1 MKFKLEAKF
10 SKNQI
15 EKQLN
20 QAVSNLRQ
28 AVLNRLEM
36 VGWEF
41 VRNARMKNASQ
52 GGFNDVTGNLRS
64 SIGFAI
70 IDHGKVSKENYEASK
85 TGTDKKTGIS
95 EAKSLVKSLKS
106 DFANGYAL
114 VVVAGMGYA
123 AAVESRGKD
132 VITGSS
138 LEAEEM
144 LKEALKKMR
153 IKVSS

>member
-1 MKFKLEAKF
+1 MGLKPMF
-10 SKNQI
+10 SKADVRRAI
-15 EKQLN
+15 EARKM
-20 QAVSNLRQ
+20 AFKQ

-41 VRNARMKNASQ
+41 VRSARLKNASQ

-64 SIGFAI
+64 SIFFAVV
-70 IDHGKVSKENYEASK
+70 DHGRIAKENYEASRK
-85 TGTDKKTGIS
+85 GTDKQTGIS
-95 EAKSLVKSLKS
+95 EAKDLAKTLKS
-106 DFANGYAL
+106 DYMEGYAL
-114 VVVAGMGYA
+114 IVGAGMGYA

-144 LKEALKKMR
+144 LKAAIERLKSR
-153 IKVSS
+153 V

>member
-1 MKFKLEAKF
+1 MGLRPLFTRADVRRAVEARKTAF
-10 SKNQI
+10 
-15 EKQLN
+15 
-20 QAVSNLRQ
+20 RQ

-41 VRNARMKNASQ
+41 VRSARLKNASQ

-64 SIGFAI
+64 SIFFAVV
-70 IDHGKVSKENYEASK
+70 DHGRIAKENYEASSK
-85 TGTDKKTGIS
+85 GTDKQTGIN
-95 EAKSLVKSLKS
+95 EAKDLAKTLKS
-106 DFANGYAL
+106 DYMQGYAL
-114 VVVAGMGYA
+114 IVGAGMGYA

-144 LKEALKKMR
+144 LRAAIERLKSR
-153 IKVSS
+153 V